1 VKRTFDV
8 LNEMVGDGA
17 IENYAIT
24 GAIGAI
30 FYIEPFA
37 TQDIDVLV
45 VMPKADSGLIAEMP
59 GWLYLRRRGYSE
71 VRGEAIV
78 VESWPVQFI
87 PVSGPLEQEAYL
99 NAEVLPYEDT
109 AVRVVLAEHLVA
121 IMLKVGRPKDFARI
135 QMFLSQD
142 AVERESL
149 LDIIRRHGLED
160 KWVAFQN
167 KFSS

>member
-1 VKRTFDV
+1 VKKTFDV
-8 LNEMVGDGA
+8 LNEMVSDGA

-30 FYIEPFA
+30 FYIEPFS

-45 VMPKADSGLIAEMP
+45 VMPKAEGGLIAEMP
-59 GWLYLRRRGYSE
+59 DWRYLRRRGYSE
-71 VRGEAIV
+71 MKGEAIV

-87 PVSGPLEQEAYL
+87 PVSDALEEEAYL

-109 AVRVVLAEHLVA
+109 SVRVVLSEHLVA
-121 IMLKVGRPKDFARI
+121 IMLKVGRPKDLARI

-142 AVERESL
+142 AVDRKSL
-149 LDIIRRHGLED
+149 LNIIRRHGLEE
-160 KWVAFQN
+160 KWLAFQD
-167 KFSS
+167 KFWS

>member
-1 VKRTFDV
+1 MKKTFDV
-8 LNEMVGDGA
+8 LNEMVSDGA

-45 VMPKADSGLIAEMP
+45 VMPKAEDGLIAEMP
-59 GWLYLRRRGYSE
+59 GWRYLSRRGYSE
-71 VRGEAIV
+71 MKGEAIV

-87 PVSGPLEQEAYL
+87 PVSDALEEEAYL

-109 AVRVVLAEHLVA
+109 SVRVVLSEHLVA
-121 IMLKVGRPKDFARI
+121 IMLKVGRPKDLARI

-142 AVERESL
+142 AVERKSL
-149 LDIIRRHGLED
+149 LNIIRRHGLED

-167 KFSS
+167 KFS

>member
-1 VKRTFDV
+1 MKKTFGV
-8 LNEMVGDGA
+8 LNEMVSDRA

-37 TQDIDVLV
+37 TQDINVLI
-45 VMPKADSGLIAEMP
+45 VMPKAEGGLVAEMP
-59 GWLYLRRRGYSE
+59 GGRYLRGRGYSE
-71 VRGEAIV
+71 MKGEAIV

-87 PVSGPLEQEAYL
+87 PVSDALEEEAYL

-109 AVRVVLAEHLVA
+109 SVRVVLSEHLVA
-121 IMLKVGRPKDFARI
+121 IMLKVGRPKDLARV

-142 AVERESL
+142 AVERKSL
-149 LDIIRRHGLED
+149 LNIIRRHGLGD

-167 KFSS
+167 KFPS